1 MELFFNYKGVNFQI
15 MGSELF
21 CDGITVASGITRQT
35 TLLAIQAECD
45 KYLSFKQAREG
56 GKNAKF

>member
-1 MELFFNYKGVNFQI
+1 MELFFNYRGLRFQI
-15 MGSELF
+15 IGSELF

-35 TLLAIQAECD
+35 TLLAVMAECD

-56 GKNAKF
+56 E